1 MEKVIENLI
10 LILLSDVIVL
20 LFSNFQTLN
29 LGLLKEDATNFVSM
43 VNGYYR
49 IFVDPNKTLLQ
60 KNAGKQSD
68 DPHSEYWFPELK
80 K

>member
-1 MEKVIENLI
+1 MVRDDI
-10 LILLSDVIVL
+10 SQ
-20 LFSNFQTLN
+20 FQTLN

-60 KNAGKQSD
+60 RNAGKQTD
-68 DPHSEYWFPELK
+68 DPNGK
-80 K
+80 